1 MPIFA
6 RTKITIEEDCMLP
19 TPKLT
24 VNYAGPNPQ
33 KVYAKVMEL
42 LKGHIKIKP
51 ENIQEKEFK
60 WDRASVP
67 EKFSGAIEAFKD
79 FDRFSY
85 MLFMLDFSGN
95 VRPSKQFG
103 KEGEVKIVVDA
114 VLRTDYPQDTVW
126 ERSLLYEIFRTFWH
140 KVFYQEKRYKY
151 REECRQYMLTMQN
164 ELKAFLNI
172 LPKE

>member
-19 TPKLT
+19 TPKINVT
-24 VNYAGPNPQ
+24 YTGPNPH
-33 KVYAKVMEL
+33 KVYPKMIEI
-42 LKGHIKIKP
+42 LKTNLKIKP

-67 EKFSGAIEAFKD
+67 EKFSGAVEAFKD

-85 MLFMLDFSGN
+85 TLLMIDFSGS

-103 KEGEVKIVVDA
+103 KEGEVRIVIDG

-126 ERSLLYEIFRTFWH
+126 EKSLIYEIFRTFWH
-140 KVFYQEKRYKY
+140 KVFYQEKRYKF
-151 REECRQYMLTMQN
+151 REECRQMMLTLQSG
-164 ELKAFLNI
+164 LKEFLNI